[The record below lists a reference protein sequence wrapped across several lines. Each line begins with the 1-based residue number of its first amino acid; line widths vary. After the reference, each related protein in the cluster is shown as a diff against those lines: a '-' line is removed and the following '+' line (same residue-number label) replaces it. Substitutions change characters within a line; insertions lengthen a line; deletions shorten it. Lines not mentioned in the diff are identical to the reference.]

1 VKHFLTILVAAL
13 LVVALVFSFGVGKT
27 AKYTKDAWL
36 GVETQTVDDELA
48 KGFDLPVKHGAIVN
62 DVIDGSPADEIGLE
76 QGDIIV
82 ALDGE
87 KVLDSDDLID
97 MIEDHNP
104 QDKVTLTIYR
114 EGKEKELEAT
124 LDRAPKDRRDVIV
137 IPRGSSRSHVLVAP
151 TTPMVPATPAAPA
164 APKVYGVW
172 NSNGNQG
179 KWYSVTSDKGGY
191 LGVSILDPGDQLG
204 DYFGVKDGD
213 GALVTSVV
221 EDSPA
226 AEAGI
231 KAGDVIVKIGDTEID
246 GTEDVYD
253 AMEDYKKGDKVDV
266 QVIRDKHE
274 RSLAVT
280 IGENKDNSYSYSY
293 HFNGPDMNIRVPKM
307 KGMWNGSYNNLDE
320 YLNSDEFK
328 DQMEQL
334 KDQIKELKENFRTQQ
349 RDQAQ
354 QLRDQLQELRDQLQD
369 IERKMK

>member
-1 VKHFLTILVAAL
+1 MKHFLTILVAAL

-82 ALDGE
+82 ALDGN

-104 QDKVTLTIYR
+104 QDKVTLKIYR
-114 EGKEKELEAT
+114 EGKEKDIEVT
-124 LDRAPKDRRDVIV
+124 LDRAPKNRRDVIV
-137 IPRGSSRSHVLVAP
+137 IPRGSSRGHSLLA
-151 TTPMVPATPAAPA
+151 PAAPA
-164 APKVYGVW
+164 APAVPDVPKVYGVW
-172 NSNGNQG
+172 NNNGNQG

-191 LGVSILDPGDQLG
+191 LGVSILDLGDQLG

-231 KAGDVIVKIGDTEID
+231 KAGDVIVKIGDSEID

-253 AMEDYKKGDKVDV
+253 AMDDYEKGDKVDV
-266 QVIRDKHE
+266 QVVRDKHE
-274 RSLAVT
+274 QSLAVT

-307 KGMWNGSYNNLDE
+307 KGILNGSYSNLDE

-334 KDQIKELKENFRTQQ
+334 KDQISELKEDFRTKQ

-354 QLRDQLQELRDQLQD
+354 QLRDQLQELRDQLQE